1 MEKTQSEE
9 IWNITSKYLKR
20 EYDLNCFDN
29 GRRTKFFENGRQMD
43 EVSDKIMEPAT
54 IEVKTMLMALLLV
67 TYFAFY

>member
-1 MEKTQSEE
+1 MEKTQREE
-9 IWNITSKYLKR
+9 IWNTTSKYLKR

-29 GRRTKFFENGRQMD
+29 GRQTKFFENGRQMD

-54 IEVKTMLMALLLV
+54 IEIKTMLMALLRV